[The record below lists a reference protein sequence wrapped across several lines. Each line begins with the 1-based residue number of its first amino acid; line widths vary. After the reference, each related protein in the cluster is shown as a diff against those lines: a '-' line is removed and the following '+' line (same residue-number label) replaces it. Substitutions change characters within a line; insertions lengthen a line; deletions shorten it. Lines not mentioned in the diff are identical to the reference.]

1 MYYINPMKK
10 TKELK
15 IADGSQF
22 FTIKE
27 TAKILGIEP
36 SSIRNYLSWGKMT
49 AYKFKSLTLI
59 SNEEIER
66 WKEIQK

>member
-1 MYYINPMKK
+1 MTKM
-10 TKELK
+10 KELK
-15 IADGSQF
+15 IVDGSEF

-36 SSIRNYLSWGKMT
+36 NSIRNYLSWGKIT

-59 SNEEIER
+59 SREEIER
-66 WKEIQK
+66 WKGLQK